1 MPIGYKGENEDIVV
15 EKFFSPN
22 AGGSVLRMYFPGCIQ
37 YIPETP
43 DQKVSTTKNL

>member
-22 AGGSVLRMYFPGCIQ
+22 AGGSVLRMYFPGV
-37 YIPETP
+37 YPVYSGNT
-43 DQKVSTTKNL
+43 